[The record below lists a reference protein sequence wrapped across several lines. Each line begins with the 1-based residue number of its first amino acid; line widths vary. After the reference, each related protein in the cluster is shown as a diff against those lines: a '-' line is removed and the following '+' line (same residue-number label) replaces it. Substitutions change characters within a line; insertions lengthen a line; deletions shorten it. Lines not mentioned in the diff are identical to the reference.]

1 MPLTFGYKHG
11 VRSRVVMQILY
22 GTLITTGGLK
32 APWLIRLGKATI
44 SLKQLGPVS
53 LGLWVLQVE
62 KDGHAR

>member
-11 VRSRVVMQILY
+11 ARSLDVMPILF
-22 GTLITTGGLK
+22 GALITTRGLR
-32 APWLIRLGKATI
+32 APWLTRPGKATI